1 MEEDRFT
8 RQKRAEGGD
17 DDAGW
22 SPGMGQIIGLVL
34 CVLLVLAVI
43 ILGVTTGIGFVFAV
57 PLVLLAVVVA
67 VVLFR
72 GKPKSAATV
81 CPECN
86 TMVNAPSH
94 IAEFN
99 CPSCGSRLEVG
110 AGGDVRRL
118 G

>member
-8 RQKRAEGGD
+8 RQKRAEGGGD
-17 DDAGW
+17 GW
-22 SPGMGQIIGLVL
+22 SPGLGQIVGLVL
-34 CVLLVLAVI
+34 CVLLALAVV
-43 ILGVTTGIGFVFAV
+43 ILGVTTGIGFVFAI

-72 GKPKSAATV
+72 GKPKSAPTV
-81 CPECN
+81 CPQCN
-86 TMVNAPSH
+86 TLVEAPSH

-110 AGGDVRRL
+110 EGGDVRRL